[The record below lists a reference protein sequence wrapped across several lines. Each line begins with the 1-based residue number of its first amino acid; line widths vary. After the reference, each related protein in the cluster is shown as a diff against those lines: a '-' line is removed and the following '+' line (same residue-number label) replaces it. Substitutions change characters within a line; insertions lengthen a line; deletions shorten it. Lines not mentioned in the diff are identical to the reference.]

1 MTDKTQPHD
10 AATHNHPKEKH
21 NERHNSSC
29 PQTAK
34 ARHEATRPCGEAGTC
49 LKHNAMHIFV
59 INRTKV

>member
-10 AATHNHPKEKH
+10 AATHSHPKEKH

-29 PQTAK
+29 PQTTK
-34 ARHEATRPCGEAGTC
+34 AGPCGEAGTC

-59 INRTKV
+59 INCTKV

>member
-10 AATHNHPKEKH
+10 AATHSHPKEKH

-34 ARHEATRPCGEAGTC
+34 AGTC